1 MITNLNNRHT
11 LAFVLLS
18 IFLMVFFSCRK
29 TDIIDDNTELTLS
42 FSADTVIFDTV
53 FTSLGSATQF
63 LKVYNP
69 SANAVN
75 ISSIKLA
82 RGEQSRYRINID
94 GEPALSIKDYKLEGN
109 DSLYIFVRVTIDP
122 TAQNT
127 PFVVSD
133 SIIFE
138 TNSNFQDV
146 DLVAWGQNANY
157 ILADTEIPGLPK
169 FKIVAGEFEDL
180 TWTADKPYVIYG
192 YAVVDSNG
200 ILRVDAGAQIHFH
213 DRSGLWVYKGGSI
226 KVNGTLDEPVVFQG
240 DRLEDF
246 YEDLPGQWDRIWI
259 NEGSIDNEINYAI
272 IRNGFIGI
280 QAETLQEQMG
290 NSLILKNTI
299 IENMS
304 GVGLFS
310 RFYNI
315 TATNC
320 LFANS
325 GQFSAALTWGGL
337 YDFRHCTFANYWPY
351 GVRPDE
357 LLALNNFVEDEN
369 GNITA
374 FEFDAYFG
382 NCIAYGRNI
391 EELLFSFD
399 EGAPYNYL
407 FDHCLLK
414 TEKDISDQERFRNSF
429 KNEDPLFKDYQ
440 EGDYSLDTLSP
451 AIDYGTLDV
460 INTSAI
466 DLSNDIL
473 NVNRLPEP
481 DLGAYEFVPGR
492 K

>member
-1 MITNLNNRHT
+1 MKNRISGIIIHFIIIT
-11 LAFVLLS
+11 LLIIIGTVSCKKSDIVDDDPS
-18 IFLMVFFSCRK
+18 IMLGFS
-29 TDIIDDNTELTLS
+29 T
-42 FSADTVIFDTV
+42 DTVIFDTV
-53 FTSLGSATQF
+53 FTSIGSVTQY

-82 RGEQSRYRINID
+82 RGDQSRYRINID
-94 GEPALSIKDYKLEGN
+94 GDPGLSINDYKLEGL
-109 DSLYIFVRVTIDP
+109 DSLFIFVRVTIDP
-122 TAQNT
+122 TDENN

-133 SIIFE
+133 SILFE
-138 TNSNFQDV
+138 TNGNLQDV

-157 ILADTEIPGLPK
+157 ILADTEVPGLPK
-169 FKIVAGEFEDL
+169 YKIVAGEFEDI

-200 ILRVDAGAQIHFH
+200 ILRVDPGVQVHFH

-226 KVNGTLDEPVVFQG
+226 KVNGTLEDPVVFQG

-259 NEGSIDNEINYAI
+259 NEGSVNNEINYAI

-290 NSLILKNTI
+290 NQLILTNTI

-315 TATNC
+315 TSTNC
-320 LFANS
+320 LFANC

-357 LLALNNFVEDEN
+357 LLALNNFLEDEN
-369 GNITA
+369 GNVTA

-399 EGAPYNYL
+399 EAANYNYL

-414 TEKDISDQERFRNSF
+414 TEKDISSEENFINCL
-429 KNEDPLFKDYQ
+429 KNEDPLFKSYQ
-440 EGDYSLDTLSP
+440 EGDYALDTLSP

-466 DLSNDIL
+466 DLSKDIL
-473 NVNRLPEP
+473 GINRLPEP
-481 DLGAYEFVPGR
+481 DVGAFEFVPEG